1 MCEAQWCLQN
11 RTRALHP
18 CEDDCQGH
26 WDPQRS
32 GKLKL
37 SVAAFP
43 FRTYFW
49 RSKEK
54 IFFFFINW
62 WFSVAESLFLQLF
75 LLFLFTVGLIPTGAI
90 ALMCS
95 SRCEGGSSPAQGG
108 RYRPGRET
116 LLQVHKR
123 PEECSVWLMNFGLFT
138 APQSGCFPCQLP
150 GWLEY
155 GEWSG
160 EWKLS
165 LDSSPGS

>member
-1 MCEAQWCLQN
+1 MWRWLSRSLRPTAIWQIKAVCGCLSFQDI
-11 RTRALHP
+11 LL
-18 CEDDCQGH
+18 EI
-26 WDPQRS
+26 
-32 GKLKL
+32 KK
-37 SVAAFP
+37 
-43 FRTYFW
+43 
-49 RSKEK
+49 KK
-54 IFFFFINW
+54 FFFFINW

-116 LLQVHKR
+116 LLRVHKR

-160 EWKLS
+160 EWKPS